1 MDHDINDNNERKR
14 KHILTKIFTRKN
26 SHKKN
31 GIIVAD
37 KNSDIEAGKKTVV
50 KDVKRLI
57 EAWEKGQ
64 SDDQFNNELNRLY
77 HVIVDGQMEE
87 VVIEGCGKENLKR
100 VLGMA
105 REKRKREK
113 RENERNISLSD
124 KTKKK
129 KEKKR
134 KEIKDSNKEKERWLR
149 WFRRV
154 YGMNGKSSMSDKL
167 YNAILTAAEDLD
179 FDALRRSCKSD
190 VQFHQNG
197 LSDCYKIAKSN
208 NFYKTTTNKRVRK
221 NYSLQGSPYITRK
234 DWGSLFRPARG

>member
-1 MDHDINDNNERKR
+1 MDHDINDNNKRKR
-14 KHILTKIFTRKN
+14 KHILTKITTKKS
-26 SHKKN
+26 SHRKN

-37 KNSDIEAGKKTVV
+37 RNSDIEAGKRTVV
-50 KDVKRLI
+50 EDVKRLI

-64 SDDQFNNELNRLY
+64 SDDQFKNELNRLY
-77 HVIVDGQMEE
+77 HVIIDGQMEE
-87 VVIEGCGKENLKR
+87 VVRDECGEEILKK

-105 REKRKREK
+105 CKKRRRKK
-113 RENERNISLSD
+113 KENERIISLSD

-129 KEKKR
+129 KE
-134 KEIKDSNKEKERWLR
+134 INDSNKEKELWLR

-179 FDALRRSCKSD
+179 FVALSRSCKSD

-197 LSDCYKIAKSN
+197 LSECYKIAKSN
-208 NFYKTTTNKRVRK
+208 NFYKTTTKKSARK